1 MTFDIQGLRHS
12 VANGERPLRLTTH
25 AHVEAFKEGLQLADL
40 RRVFETGK
48 VIEEYEGGRA
58 LVYGWAQTVYLPIHL
73 VIEAAPEEIV
83 LVTPMCLTILSGP
96 DIVGVDGVR
105 PERHERA
112 QEQGQSMLP
121 LRG

>member
-83 LVTPMCLTILSGP
+83 LVTAYVP
-96 DIVGVDGVR
+96 DDSEWIGYSRRRRRKGR
-105 PERHERA
+105 KA
-112 QEQGQSMLP
+112 
-121 LRG
+121 